1 MTAFKIKKALFLAF
15 IVVASCLATKANP
28 IDPDPGDCIE
38 KDSAKCGY
46 QDFTKYYNKTFSVNK
61 STTVVLSN
69 KYGSIDVHTGT
80 SSQVIVKVKVTV
92 TSNTQSQADRIF
104 ERVNIA
110 FIEGPEF
117 VKTETMIENQ
127 AKSTLV
133 WASSEPQSCDFRIDY
148 DVTMPAGNRLDIS
161 NRHGNS
167 TIAALT
173 TSVKIDQKYGD
184 FRLDGASSA
193 TVVLAYGGGQLCSL
207 NILNGSV
214 SYGKLTSPSIK
225 NGRIKSIYSQ
235 FRFDQIGSLEAQS
248 AYDTY
253 DINDIENLKINC
265 KYGEINALNVENL
278 SAEGNY
284 TSFKIQKLTNN
295 ADIESLYGTIRVGSV
310 KNNFGNINITG
321 TNTNCVL
328 VIDPIISYLL
338 DMNGSYTNMNQP
350 TSLRTTIDNREPAR
364 REIMGRVGSDSNTKS
379 TIRVRMTYG
388 EFKIK

>member
-1 MTAFKIKKALFLAF
+1 MTVFNMKKAFFLALF
-15 IVVASCLATKANP
+15 AATTSLVALANP
-28 IDPDPGDCIE
+28 VCSDPGDGQK
-38 KDSAKCGY
+38 KDSINGGC
-46 QDFTKYYNKTFSVNK
+46 QDFTKYYNRTFSVNK

-69 KYGSIDVHTGT
+69 KYGSIDVHTGMG
-80 SSQVIVKVKVTV
+80 SQVIVKVKVTV
-92 TSNTQSQADRIF
+92 TSNSQSQADRVF

-127 AKSTLV
+127 PKSTLT
-133 WASSEPQSCDFRIDY
+133 WASSESQSCDFRIDY

-193 TVVLAYGGGQLCSL
+193 TVVLAYGGGQLCGL
-207 NILNGSV
+207 NTLNGSV
-214 SYGKLTSPSIK
+214 SYGKLTSPNIK

-253 DINDIENLKINC
+253 EINDIDNLKINC

-284 TSFKIQKLTNN
+284 TGFKIQKLTNN
-295 ADIESLYGTIRVGSV
+295 ADIESLYGTIRIGSV

-321 TNTNCVL
+321 TNTNCIL

-350 TSLRTTIDNREPAR
+350 ASLRTTVDNREPAH
-364 REIMGRVGSDSNTKS
+364 REIMGRVGSDSKTKS
-379 TIRVRMTYG
+379 AIRVRMTYG

>member
-1 MTAFKIKKALFLAF
+1 MIAFNIKKAFFLA
-15 IVVASCLATKANP
+15 ILVATSSLVALANP
-28 IDPDPGDCIE
+28 VCNDPGDDQK
-38 KDSAKCGY
+38 KDSINGGY
-46 QDFTKYYNKTFSVNK
+46 QDFTRYYNKNFSVNK
-61 STTVVLSN
+61 NTTVVLSN

-92 TSNTQSQADRIF
+92 TSNTQSQAEKVFD
-104 ERVNIA
+104 RVNIA
-110 FIEGPEF
+110 FIDGPEF

-127 AKSTLV
+127 PKSTLV
-133 WASSEPQSCDFRIDY
+133 WTSSEPQNCDFRIDY
-148 DVTMPAGNRLDIS
+148 DVTMPAGNRLDIT

-193 TVVLAYGGGQLCSL
+193 TVVLAYGGGQLSSL
-207 NILNGSV
+207 NNLNGTI

-225 NGRIKSIYSQ
+225 NGHIKSIYSQ
-235 FRFDQIGSLEAQS
+235 FRFDQIGSLDVQS
-248 AYDTY
+248 TYDTY
-253 DINDIENLKINC
+253 DINDIENLKVDC
-265 KYGEINALNVENL
+265 KYGAINALNVENL
-278 SAEGNY
+278 NAVSSYSG
-284 TSFKIQKLTNN
+284 FKIQKLANN
-295 ADIESLYGTIRVGSV
+295 ADIESLFGTIRIGSI
-310 KNNFGNINITG
+310 KNNFGNVNITG
-321 TNTNCVL
+321 TNTNCIL
-328 VIDPIISYLL
+328 VIDPFISYLL

-350 TSLRTTIDNREPAR
+350 ASIRTTVDNREPAH